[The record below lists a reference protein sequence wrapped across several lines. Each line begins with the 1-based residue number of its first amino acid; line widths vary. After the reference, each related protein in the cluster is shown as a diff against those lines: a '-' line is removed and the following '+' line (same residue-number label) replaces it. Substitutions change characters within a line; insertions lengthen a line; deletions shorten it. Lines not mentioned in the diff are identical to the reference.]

1 MSSHFEKA
9 LNGAEPITPD
19 AILVRAQLKRLLAHP
34 LFSNSKRY
42 PVLLAYAVEE
52 ALKGNASELKER
64 TIGVEA
70 FGREPSYDVNLDPVV
85 RTTAAEVRKRL
96 IQYYYNSEHADELV
110 IDLPVGSYIPSFREP
125 APPRTNHI
133 DGHTSAD
140 TATSSASTTDYLA
153 SQKPHS
159 QTSTRAFRIWTT
171 IALATLCAAFIG
183 FGLGRNIPHR
193 PTNLERFWQPIT
205 STSGRVTFALGE
217 PMHYAGNSSEQDPPG
232 NLNVSD
238 VVTLARSLGP
248 VISSQRPYRVAAASA
263 VDFAQL
269 REGPAVLIGAFDNR
283 WTMRITEKLPFG
295 FEFGSDQ
302 RAHIVDRKSALQKS
316 WVNVWQVPKTQLAK
330 DYAIVARIHDDVTGQ
345 PVILLGG
352 LLPEGTEAAGELVS
366 NPDYLNSLL
375 AKLPSDWAKKNIEA
389 VIEAN
394 IIEGHPGPPTV
405 IAVEAW

>member
-1 MSSHFEKA
+1 LSPQFEKE
-9 LNGAEPITPD
+9 LNGAESQPNAVI
-19 AILVRAQLKRLLAHP
+19 VRAQLKRLLAHP

-96 IQYYYNSEHADELV
+96 IQYYYNSEHADEIV

-125 APPRTNHI
+125 SPPRTNHSN
-133 DGHTSAD
+133 GHIAAD
-140 TATSSASTTDYLA
+140 KAPSSSTDALA
-153 SQKPHS
+153 SQQPHA
-159 QTSTRAFRIWTT
+159 QTTPRAFRIWTT

-183 FGLGRNIPHR
+183 FGLGRNIPH
-193 PTNLERFWQPIT
+193 PTTNLQRFWHPIT
-205 STSGRVTFALGE
+205 STSARVTFVLGE
-217 PMHYAGNSSEQDPPG
+217 PMNYTRNFSEQDPVG

-248 VISSQRPYRVAAASA
+248 VISTQRPYRVAAASA
-263 VDFAQL
+263 VSFEQL
-269 REGPAVLIGAFDNR
+269 REGPIVLIGAFDNR
-283 WTMRITEKLPFG
+283 WTMRITETLPFR
-295 FEFGSDQ
+295 FEPGDNGVAQ
-302 RAHIVDRKSALQKS
+302 IVDRKNSPPKS
-316 WVNVWQVPKTQLAK
+316 WVNVWSVPKTQLAK

-345 PVILLGG
+345 PLILLGG

-366 NPDYLNSLL
+366 NPEYLNSLL
-375 AKLPSDWAKKNIEA
+375 AKLPTDWANKNIEA
-389 VIEAN
+389 IIEAN

-405 IAVEAW
+405 IAVQAW